1 MTELRTPPA
10 RRQAPPDPDAEQEVD
25 VGRYARLLLERWW
38 LPLAGL
44 IVGAAIG
51 YVLSLGGSQVYQAK
65 AVIYLGQPQSPT
77 SSAPVTSIQTNPA
90 TVNTIVHSESALQ
103 QAAAAAHM
111 KVGALRN
118 SVASAAVSGSS
129 ASKAAVNPLVAITV
143 KGGQPRKV
151 AAAANALAQVVNSKV
166 SSYAD
171 QKIANLKVLL
181 NGENSGLTTTNA
193 RINELQDAIQKQGGL
208 SSVERL
214 LLVNQLGFAEQ
225 QLQQLQQQQS
235 NTRLQLTL
243 AQQVE
248 KARIVTRAAAVKS
261 TAKSHRNSALV
272 GALIGLLL
280 GIAAALLW
288 DPVAERMNRPARV

>member
-1 MTELRTPPA
+1 M
-10 RRQAPPDPDAEQEVD
+10 
-25 VGRYARLLLERWW
+25 
-38 LPLAGL
+38 
-44 IVGAAIG
+44 I
-51 YVLSLGGSQVYQAK
+51 
-65 AVIYLGQPQSPT
+65 
-77 SSAPVTSIQTNPA
+77 
-90 TVNTIVHSESALQ
+90 
-103 QAAAAAHM
+103 
-111 KVGALRN
+111 
-118 SVASAAVSGSS
+118 
-129 ASKAAVNPLVAITV
+129 
-143 KGGQPRKV
+143 
-151 AAAANALAQVVNSKV
+151 SKV
-166 SSYAD
+166 STYAD

-248 KARIVTRAAAVKS
+248 KARVVTRAAAVKS

-272 GALIGLLL
+272 GALH
-280 GIAAALLW
+280 
-288 DPVAERMNRPARV
+288 RPAARDRRRAAVGSGRRAHESPGARLTPLPCWTASASGS